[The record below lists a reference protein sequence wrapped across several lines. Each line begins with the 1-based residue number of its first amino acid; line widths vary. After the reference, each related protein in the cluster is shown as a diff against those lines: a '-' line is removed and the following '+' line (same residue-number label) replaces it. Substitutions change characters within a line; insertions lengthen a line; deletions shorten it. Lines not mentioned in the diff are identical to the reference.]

1 MSGKR
6 PESSGVRYRRYSFRY
21 KETITTI
28 LARSDEDYRN
38 AVKGMLYAR
47 ERIEEQIALNPLFL
61 TSLEPIDCEGDV
73 VGRMCQAARI
83 ANVGPMAAVAGTVA
97 WYGVESV
104 SSDFIVIDNGGDIV
118 MRIDEPLT
126 VGVYAGKR
134 LTIGFEM
141 EGDGKLKA
149 VCTSSGR
156 IGPSISFGDADA
168 VTVFSDNPAIADACA
183 TALGNEIKSWFGKK
197 EIEETLES
205 FWEEKKRYLSGIV
218 VVKDHIMAF
227 AGEIPEIKT
236 VEIDPEIITKG

>member
-1 MSGKR
+1 M
-6 PESSGVRYRRYSFRY
+6 YRRYHFQYR
-21 KETITTI
+21 ETITTI
-28 LARSDEDYRN
+28 LARDDETYRR

-47 ERIEEQIALNPLFL
+47 ERIEEHIALNPLFL
-61 TSLEPIDCEGDV
+61 TALEPIECDGEV
-73 VGRMCQAARI
+73 VDRMCYAAKI
-83 ANVGPMAAVAGTVA
+83 AGVGPMAAVAGTVA
-97 WYGVESV
+97 WYGVEFAD
-104 SSDFIVIDNGGDIV
+104 SDFIVIDNGGDIV

-141 EGDGKLKA
+141 EGDGKVKA

-168 VTVFSDNPAIADACA
+168 VTVFSDDPAIADACA
-183 TALGNEIKSWFGKK
+183 TALGNEIKSEFGRK

-205 FWEEKKRYLSGIV
+205 FWKEKKKYLTGII
-218 VVKDHIMAF
+218 VVKDDIIAF

-236 VEIDPEIITKG
+236 VEIDPEIISKG